1 MSVQDSYVDRRSKGQ
16 VFAGTGADQAIN
28 RALAAKSNAMRRL
41 ERQGRRAKISAR
53 LSKNTW
59 AA

>member
-16 VFAGTGADQAIN
+16 VFSGAGGDQAIV

-41 ERQGRRAKISAR
+41 ERQGRKAKISAR
-53 LSKNTW
+53 MSKNSW